1 MAEPT
6 PPRSDPDAGF
16 PGQASVAPRSPAAVA
31 AGNGVSWW
39 TEGWRLFAASPWVW
53 IAITLVFLLITILAS
68 LVPLIGSF
76 ASTILAPV
84 LAAGMM
90 AGCRALDRGEALT
103 INHLFAGL
111 SERLGSLLVV
121 GLLCLAGTV
130 AIVVVMMA
138 IAVGTIG
145 MSGIS
150 ALMSGDP
157 VQGGLTMLATLGL
170 GAMVATLAG
179 MLVALPLMM
188 AYWFAPALV
197 MLRGDE
203 PVAAM
208 KASFVACWINI
219 GSMLVYGLV
228 GIVLAIVATIPFGLG
243 WLVLAPVL
251 ATSIYASYK
260 DIFRAPG

>member
-1 MAEPT
+1 M
-6 PPRSDPDAGF
+6 
-16 PGQASVAPRSPAAVA
+16 
-31 AGNGVSWW
+31 
-39 TEGWRLFAASPWVW
+39 W
-53 IAITLVFLLITILAS
+53 IAITLVFLMITILAS

-76 ASTILAPV
+76 ASTILTPV

-90 AGCRALDRGEALT
+90 AGCRALDRGDQLT
-103 INHLFAGL
+103 INHLFAGF

-130 AIVVVMMA
+130 VILVVMLA

-145 MSGIS
+145 MSGIG

-157 VQGGLTMLATLGL
+157 IQGGLTMLATLGL
-170 GAMVATLAG
+170 GAMVATLVG

-197 MLRGDE
+197 ILRNDE

-208 KASFVACWINI
+208 KASFVACWVNI

-228 GIVLAIVATIPFGLG
+228 GHRAGDRRDDPLRPR
-243 WLVLAPVL
+243 LVRPGAGDRHQHLRELQGHLQRACVTAGGNLQASAP
-251 ATSIYASYK
+251 
-260 DIFRAPG
+260 APSWGRRRRRRQAARTAR

>member
-1 MAEPT
+1 MADPT
-6 PPRSDPDAGF
+6 LPRSDPNASF
-16 PGQASVAPRSPAAVA
+16 PSPANPTTRSPAAVA

-39 TEGWRLFAASPWVW
+39 TEGWRLFVASPWIW
-53 IAITLVFLLITILAS
+53 IAITLVFLVITILAS

-76 ASTILAPV
+76 ASTILTPV
-84 LAAGMM
+84 LAAVMM
-90 AGCRALDRGEALT
+90 AGCRALDRGEELT
-103 INHLFAGL
+103 INHLFAGF

-130 AIVVVMMA
+130 VILVVMMA

-157 VQGGLTMLATLGL
+157 IQGGLTMLATLGF
-170 GAMVATLAG
+170 GAMVATLVG

-197 MLRGDE
+197 MLRNDE

-208 KASFVACWINI
+208 KASFVACWVNI

-243 WLVLAPVL
+243 WLVLAPVT
-251 ATSIYASYK
+251 ATSIYA
-260 DIFRAPG
+260 G